1 MQKAAHQFPAL
12 TLRTYDVN
20 FIIITSRY
28 SRQHAPSSQDASK
41 PGSENAP
48 ARLSPFAL
56 EGAPRVISTP
66 LAGALTCIVIWLAL
80 GGLSLMPAANASFAR
95 NLAFPVGALTGLAL
109 AAFGLGAIWEP
120 ASTATLLLGL
130 PDLPFHVRID
140 PLAGFF
146 LVLLGAVSSGIS
158 VYAAGYF
165 RGETSGRLTLIGLQY
180 FVFLA
185 SMALVILADDAY
197 LFMVAWET
205 MALASYFLVTT
216 DHQQGAIR
224 SAGFLYLLIAHL
236 GALAI
241 LLCFGIMSGGR
252 GDYSFAALRASQ
264 LTPAWATVAFLL
276 AFFGFGAKA
285 GMIPLHAW
293 LPEAHPAAPSPVS
306 ALMSGV
312 MIKTAIY
319 GMVRVIYDLIGGLRW
334 EWGVIVLVIA
344 AGTTLFGV
352 LYALMQH
359 DLKRLLA
366 YHSVENIGI
375 ILLGIG
381 MSIVFI
387 GFGHP
392 VAGALGLVAAL
403 YHTLNHAVFK
413 GLLFLGAG
421 SVLHARGLRD
431 LNDMGGLARTMPRTA
446 LYFLVGALAISALP
460 PLNGFVS
467 EWLTFQTALQ
477 APILGHSVVRSILP
491 LFAATLAL
499 AGALTAM
506 CFVKVYGIAFLGQP
520 REPRHPSRDAE
531 AHHGGDGGVLEQ
543 IGMAWLAVGCVVL
556 GVFPVT
562 MMVVLSRVA
571 TSLTGTGLPQEAL
584 TAGWL
589 WLVPTKSA
597 QASYSPVIFLVV
609 IVGVVMLTALLVHRL
624 YHGRVRRAPAWD
636 CGFPEQTPRMQD
648 TADAFGQPI
657 RHVFG
662 PLYLMKRTMPG
673 PDDPSPRFTLK
684 IEDRHWYWLY
694 LPVAWLTEFVSEKV
708 SLLQQGRISVYLLYS
723 FLTLIALLVFVA

>member
-1 MQKAAHQFPAL
+1 MSPAPLDGALACVVAWLVLAAL
-12 TLRTYDVN
+12 SL
-20 FIIITSRY
+20 
-28 SRQHAPSSQDASK
+28 
-41 PGSENAP
+41 AP
-48 ARLSPFAL
+48 A
-56 EGAPRVISTP
+56 
-66 LAGALTCIVIWLAL
+66 
-80 GGLSLMPAANASFAR
+80 GGASFAR
-95 NLAFPVGALTGLAL
+95 KAAFPLGAATGLAL
-109 AAFGLGAIWEP
+109 AVFGLLAIWQP
-120 ASTATLLLGL
+120 AESRTLVLGL
-130 PDLPFHVRID
+130 PDLPFHVRLD

-146 LVLLGAVSSGIS
+146 LFLLGAVSAGIS
-158 VYAAGYF
+158 VNAAGYF
-165 RGETSGRLTLIGLQY
+165 REESPGRLALIGLQY

-216 DHQQGAIR
+216 DHDQPAIR

-236 GALAI
+236 GAIAI
-241 LLCFGIMSGGR
+241 LLCFGIMHGGH
-252 GDYSFAALRASQ
+252 GDYSFAALREAE
-264 LTPAWATVAFLL
+264 LAPFWATVAFLL

-306 ALMSGV
+306 ALMSGI
-312 MIKTAIY
+312 MLKTAIY
-319 GMVRVIYDLIGGLRW
+319 GMVRVVYDLIGGVRW
-334 EWGVIVLVIA
+334 EWGVIVLVIG

-375 ILLGIG
+375 ILLGLG
-381 MSIVFI
+381 MSMVFI

-392 VAGALGLVAAL
+392 AAGALGLIAAL

-421 SVLHARGLRD
+421 AILHSRGLRD

-446 LYFLVGALAISALP
+446 FYFLIGALAISALP

-477 APILGHSVVRSILP
+477 APILGQGVVRSLLP

-520 REPRHPSRDAE
+520 REPRHPVREHAGH
-531 AHHGGDGGVLEQ
+531 AGGDCGSLERV
-543 IGMAWLAVGCVVL
+543 GMAWLAAGCVVL
-556 GVFPVT
+556 GLFPTT
-562 MMVVLSRVA
+562 MLLVLNRVS
-571 TSLTGTGLPQEAL
+571 TSLTGAGLSDEAL

-589 WLVPTKSA
+589 WLVPTTPT
-597 QASYSPVIFLVV
+597 QASYSPVIFLLV
-609 IVGVVMLTALLVHRL
+609 IVGVVLLTILLVRRF
-624 YHGRVRRAPAWD
+624 YHGRIRYSHPWD
-636 CGFPEQTPRMQD
+636 CGFPEQTARMQD
-648 TADAFGQPI
+648 SADAFGQPI

-662 PLYLMKRTMPG
+662 PVYLMKRGMPG

-684 IEDRHWYWLY
+684 IEDRHWHWLY
-694 LPVAWLTEFVSEKV
+694 LPVARLAEFVSSKV
-708 SLLQQGRISVYLLYS
+708 ALLQRGRIGIYLLYS
-723 FLTLIALLVFVA
+723 FLTLISLLVFVA